1 MSRRRSPRPTYAIN
15 LIAGHTED
23 GTPIH
28 EPHVTEY
35 GRRAGLHTAKSQT
48 AEYRRA
54 GNRKLRRVAREQLR
68 RDPDSVELHQARGR
82 ALWLAL

>member
-1 MSRRRSPRPTYAIN
+1 MSRPSRRPTRTIN
-15 LIAGHTED
+15 LIVDHTED

-28 EPHVTEY
+28 EPFVVEC

-48 AEYRRA
+48 SAYRRA
-54 GNRKLRRVAREQLR
+54 GNRRDRHATRAQLH
-68 RDPDSVELHQARGR
+68 RDPDSVELHQPRGR